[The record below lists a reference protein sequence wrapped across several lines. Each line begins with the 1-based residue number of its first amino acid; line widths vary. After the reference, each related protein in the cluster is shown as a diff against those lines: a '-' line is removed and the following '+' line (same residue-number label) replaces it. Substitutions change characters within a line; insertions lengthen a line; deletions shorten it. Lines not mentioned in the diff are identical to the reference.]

1 MKKNETTVSFYEASG
16 TRADC
21 HTQKEKS
28 PLYQEGEQKE
38 HHSEN
43 GKKAHF
49 MSIDEMAE
57 KILVMFNG
65 NMITAHEVLKVME
78 L

>member
-1 MKKNETTVSFYEASG
+1 MRLPERELIVILRKKNHLFIRKESKKSI
-16 TRADC
+16 
-21 HTQKEKS
+21 TQKME
-28 PLYQEGEQKE
+28 
-38 HHSEN
+38 
-43 GKKAHF
+43 KKAHF